1 MTMDIVNPVTLIDT
15 TIYVYSIKSSIQI
28 RNISDWSYED
38 EDVFI
43 FKMTSGQVRN
53 WNYIFSKKFAQEL
66 RVTIKTRRPG

>member
-1 MTMDIVNPVTLIDT
+1 MDIVYPVTLIDI

-53 WNYIFSKKFAQEL
+53 
-66 RVTIKTRRPG
+66 

>member
-1 MTMDIVNPVTLIDT
+1 MDIVNPVTLIDI

-38 EDVFI
+38 EDEFI

-53 WNYIFSKKFAQEL
+53 
-66 RVTIKTRRPG
+66 

>member
-1 MTMDIVNPVTLIDT
+1 MDIVNPVTLIDT

-66 RVTIKTRRPG
+66 HVTIKTRRPG

>member
-1 MTMDIVNPVTLIDT
+1 MDIVNPVTLIDR

-53 WNYIFSKKFAQEL
+53 LNYICSKKFAQEL